1 MYVGLR
7 HEFDGASYFRRCW
20 HRNPS
25 RRTHLVNRDAA
36 RPRPSCE
43 LRRYGGQQTPMRVE
57 RVTSEQTRRTQ
68 STQCADLWFLPSSSS
83 HSAPGASI
91 CIHRRRNGVDAVE
104 PAPAKYCKDRSYL
117 VRIESTASSTT
128 TGRSKS
134 WYWPMSCLGSRPR
147 NLRCDVSMRTKEWHG
162 SSICG
167 ITAVYRGIRDIIAGI
182 GLKFTVVRR

>member
-1 MYVGLR
+1 MCSYRALAD
-7 HEFDGASYFRRCW
+7 ECDGEHVRRTPSRIRRSQLLPEMLASQSFS
-20 HRNPS
+20 S

-134 WYWPMSCLGSRPR
+134 WY
-147 NLRCDVSMRTKEWHG
+147 
-162 SSICG
+162 
-167 ITAVYRGIRDIIAGI
+167 
-182 GLKFTVVRR
+182 